1 LDVILQSRCRI
12 LNGLR
17 RRLKQ
22 ENTSFQEIKDLLR
35 RDLAIYFLG
44 RPELPVNEIAHRV
57 GFTEASTF
65 HRAFKKWTGVTPGA
79 YREGDRGQRR

>member
-17 RRLKQ
+17 R
-22 ENTSFQEIKDLLR
+22 
-35 RDLAIYFLG
+35 DLAIYFLG
-44 RPELPVNEIAHRV
+44 RAELPVNEIAHRV
-57 GFTEASTF
+57 GFTEPSTF

-79 YREGDRGQRR
+79 YREGDRGQNL